1 MAWLA
6 AYPFAQVALA
16 AAANIFWYP
25 PAGLRLGT
33 LWLLP
38 RRAWWAMAVL
48 EAAVRLAVASF
59 NGGYASRWGL
69 LASATLPWCIY
80 AATLRALG
88 RPGRGMPSRKA
99 LPRLLG
105 VGFAAAVFNSIILT
119 GIDLNDD
126 GGLRAGLPAML
137 VSYALGD
144 FAGIVLVV
152 PVMLAL
158 HDQAGPGRMPWPKL
172 LANGLVLAPVGVLL
186 GFLLLPR
193 IEAPVYPVA
202 LALLP
207 LFLVAHRHGW
217 RQAAIAFALLGLAL
231 RLVPLPMVDTLQPGQ
246 VPLLIAMTGCAVLLL
261 GAAIEGHREQRDE
274 LNTTVLALSERGGE
288 LARAANRM
296 AALQEQERRRIG
308 TELHDQLGQDMT
320 AIATRLRI
328 VELTASNPAVL
339 EGLASI
345 SGLLADAHQHLRE
358 VINELHPAVLDRF
371 GLARAIAEGPF
382 AQMLRDHGILYTCLV
397 QGKVDLLPDNVA
409 SALYRICQEAAT
421 NCARHGCGNRMH
433 IRLRLSPAALNG
445 ELLLEIEDQ
454 AGAIDVDLQRPGRG
468 LLNIRDRAH
477 AIGAEYLFD
486 PTSGT
491 PRHRLSLWLPLPQ
504 EPGPDDPAYP
514 S

>member
-1 MAWLA
+1 
-6 AYPFAQVALA
+6 
-16 AAANIFWYP
+16 
-25 PAGLRLGT
+25 
-33 LWLLP
+33 
-38 RRAWWAMAVL
+38 
-48 EAAVRLAVASF
+48 
-59 NGGYASRWGL
+59 
-69 LASATLPWCIY
+69 
-80 AATLRALG
+80 
-88 RPGRGMPSRKA
+88 MPSRKA

-217 RQAAIAFALLGLAL
+217 RQAAIAFARLGLAL

-504 EPGPDDPAYP
+504 ERGPDDPAYP